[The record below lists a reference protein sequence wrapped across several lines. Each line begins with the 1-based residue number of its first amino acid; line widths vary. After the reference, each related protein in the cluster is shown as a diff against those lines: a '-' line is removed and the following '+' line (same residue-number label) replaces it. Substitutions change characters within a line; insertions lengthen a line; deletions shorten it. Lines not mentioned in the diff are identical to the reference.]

1 MTERNDDITTAG
13 GASDPGAVRDEM
25 KGTRERMG
33 ETLERIGER
42 LNPRHLAEQ
51 VKGSVSEATR
61 ERAQAAARGAAD
73 RVSTASEPAL
83 EKARQY
89 PLAAVAVAAG
99 LGWLLA
105 GRRRGAA
112 LDASKMASS
121 DDSHSSYPTP
131 RWSSAA
137 SGTAASG
144 RSAGSTSGKG
154 SALSSPRAFAGTG
167 ADGGSS
173 RENAQASA
181 ALGEMGE
188 RSTSAPRSAGSIDDW
203 RPAGRGDSSGGTGGA
218 SGSAAYGT
226 SEDEGGEGRGTRV
239 KAAASR
245 LAGGARSAVGGAGT
259 RVKEVGGSVAERTR
273 ERAQETPLI
282 AGAATLAAGLAA
294 GFAVPTTER
303 EVELMGEARDRFVE
317 RVRGAVQQTRGKAKE
332 AASDAVQQAKAAAK
346 QAVQGQ
352 K

>member
-1 MTERNDDITTAG
+1 MTERNDDIT
-13 GASDPGAVRDEM
+13 GASDAGAIRDEI

-42 LNPRHLAEQ
+42 LNPRNLAEQ

-61 ERAQAAARGAAD
+61 ERARSAARGAAD

-83 EKARQY
+83 EKAREY

-105 GRRRGAA
+105 GRRRGSG
-112 LDASKMASS
+112 LDASKMGSSDSSRSAYPEPRWAASASGSASS
-121 DDSHSSYPTP
+121 V
-131 RWSSAA
+131 A
-137 SGTAASG
+137 
-144 RSAGSTSGKG
+144 SAGSTSGET
-154 SALSSPRAFAGTG
+154 SALSTPRAFAGTG
-167 ADGGSS
+167 SDGGSA
-173 RENAQASA
+173 RENAQASD
-181 ALGEMGE
+181 ALGTMGE

-203 RPAGRGDSSGGTGGA
+203 RPAGGGVSAGGA
-218 SGSAAYGT
+218 GGDAY
-226 SEDEGGEGRGTRV
+226 DAGEGDPGRATRM

-245 LAGGARSAVGGAGT
+245 LAGGARNAVGGAGT
-259 RVKEVGGSVAERTR
+259 RVKEVSGSVAERTR
-273 ERAQETPLI
+273 ERAHDAPLL

-346 QAVQGQ
+346 QAVQG